1 VQKVGKYLKFN
12 QDTLINTLNR
22 LVEKLTKAEEWDV
35 LTRTAATGLL
45 AIPKEPVL
53 LRAGQYAWRMKGDTK
68 RAFYF
73 SKKLRKYQLQDS
85 KDIIKEIQILLLLG
99 RVSKAM
105 KCLRREL
112 AQAPRDKDYLSLASD
127 ICRIRG
133 QGKKSILFA
142 YRLIKNHPQ
151 SWRGYQRA
159 AEDRIALGHCQE
171 AKQVLEEGIS
181 RLVDQELAHGL
192 AIRLQVNTCQTLLNR
207 ENTKTFMDCWQS
219 IQVWADPC
227 NKHAPLPYNHK
238 NLPTLNEYALRP
250 QTRGHADIQAI
261 QYWSQG
267 QPPSEITAIS
277 DQWNSILA
285 SSGLKPISLYSRQ
298 MAGEWIEINAP
309 EFSIPFNTA
318 FHNAV
323 ESDVFRIAY
332 ASKKACIYIDCD
344 QWPFNWTGEAIRAA
358 ISTGASTICMSS
370 ASPKI
375 LNGIFIAQES
385 CPYFEKIA
393 TSCAYIDFS
402 KRKINAGTIL
412 NTFGPGK
419 YLQAMKY
426 LLGKESDRV
435 GFKAVAHGLAQL
447 DIGPNS
453 IVLANEKVI
462 GADKPPTPLAY
473 KQSEQQWQIFLAKKA
488 Q

>member
-1 VQKVGKYLKFN
+1 
-12 QDTLINTLNR
+12 
-22 LVEKLTKAEEWDV
+22 
-35 LTRTAATGLL
+35 
-45 AIPKEPVL
+45 
-53 LRAGQYAWRMKGDTK
+53 
-68 RAFYF
+68 
-73 SKKLRKYQLQDS
+73 
-85 KDIIKEIQILLLLG
+85 
-99 RVSKAM
+99 
-105 KCLRREL
+105 
-112 AQAPRDKDYLSLASD
+112 
-127 ICRIRG
+127 
-133 QGKKSILFA
+133 
-142 YRLIKNHPQ
+142 
-151 SWRGYQRA
+151 
-159 AEDRIALGHCQE
+159 
-171 AKQVLEEGIS
+171 
-181 RLVDQELAHGL
+181 
-192 AIRLQVNTCQTLLNR
+192 
-207 ENTKTFMDCWQS
+207 
-219 IQVWADPC
+219 
-227 NKHAPLPYNHK
+227 
-238 NLPTLNEYALRP
+238 
-250 QTRGHADIQAI
+250 
-261 QYWSQG
+261 
-267 QPPSEITAIS
+267 
-277 DQWNSILA
+277 
-285 SSGLKPISLYSRQ
+285 

-318 FHNAV
+318 FHYAV

-375 LNGIFIAQES
+375 LNGIFIAQAS

-402 KRKINAGTIL
+402 KRKVNAGTIL

-419 YLQAMKY
+419 YLQVMKY

-447 DIGPNS
+447 DIGPYS